1 MLTSFLLAAV
11 LHPESLQKAQAELDS
26 VITSGRLPDFEDR
39 RALVYCEALLMEVGG
54 DMEGLAQ
61 LVHWA

>member
-39 RALVYCEALLMEVGG
+39 RALVYCEALLMEVYR
-54 DMEGLAQ
+54 
-61 LVHWA
+61 